1 MHKLQKISKFFVEYA
16 SSIGLDTGAAQGYAI
31 VPVMVGDAMVAGFLS
46 NALFKRGVYVMP
58 ITFPAVKEGTDRLR
72 FFLSAAHTEE
82 HIRQALDAV
91 KEEIPKAW
99 AIVEDYKR
107 ENAEEEDDGQE

>member
-1 MHKLQKISKFFVEYA
+1 
-16 SSIGLDTGAAQGYAI
+16 
-31 VPVMVGDAMVAGFLS
+31 
-46 NALFKRGVYVMP
+46 MP

-82 HIRQALDAV
+82 HIRTALDAV

-99 AIVEDYKR
+99 AIVDDYKR
-107 ENAEEEDDGQE
+107 QNASESGQA

>member
-1 MHKLQKISKFFVEYA
+1 
-16 SSIGLDTGAAQGYAI
+16 
-31 VPVMVGDAMVAGFLS
+31 
-46 NALFKRGVYVMP
+46 MP

-72 FFLSAAHTEE
+72 FFLSAAHTED
-82 HIRQALDAV
+82 HIRRALDAV

-107 ENAEEEDDGQE
+107 ENNIETDER